1 MSPLFFLTRLDMID
15 DPLAAKASELG
26 FTVLRAPLFATEAG
40 VEAPTLVKRLST
52 VGDGTA
58 IAWTSRRAAEV
69 LANALPRARRH
80 LAGIPLYALGEE
92 SASPVRRAGFS
103 PITSG
108 ESMGAKGFARFIIG
122 RASQEGI
129 RFVLFLRG
137 DRSLP
142 DLPNGLKAG
151 GIEVLSLEVYRTRF
165 LDADVNGL
173 TTWLAKGDPVAVAY
187 FSPSGVAALERL
199 LDETERA
206 LLHDRA
212 VAVARGGTTAEALE
226 RRGYRNVFRPE
237 GAGTFESVAQEA
249 LLATSGG
256 RR

>member
-1 MSPLFFLTRLDMID
+1 MNPLFFLTRLDTID

-40 VEAPTLVKRLST
+40 RDATSLLKRISA
-52 VGDGTA
+52 VGDGLA
-58 IAWTSRRAAEV
+58 IAWTSRRAAEA
-69 LANALPRARRH
+69 LAGTPHSTRRH

-92 SASPVRRAGFS
+92 SAAPARRAGLS
-103 PITSG
+103 PVTPG
-108 ESMGAKGFARFIIG
+108 ESVGAAGFARFILS

-151 GIEVLSLEVYRTRF
+151 GMEVLSLEVYRTRF
-165 LDADVNGL
+165 LNADVGGL
-173 TTWLAKGDPVAVAY
+173 TTWLENGDSIAIAF

-199 LDETERA
+199 LEEPTRA
-206 LLHDRA
+206 VLHDRA
-212 VAVARGGTTAEALE
+212 AAIARGSTTAEALE
-226 RRGYRNVFRPE
+226 ARGYRNVFRP
-237 GAGTFESVAQEA
+237 GTDTFETVVKEA
-249 LLATSGG
+249 LLSTSGG